1 MAVKEVDIPEFLK
14 DKNKDNNWIT
24 VKETEFHKL
33 LKLHDF
39 KVRIAFMNGLAIGAL
54 SVAILFTVIASCV
67 HVLPMLR
74 PLMG

>member
-1 MAVKEVDIPEFLK
+1 MTTKEIDIPEFLK

-33 LKLHDF
+33 LELHDF
-39 KVRIAFMNGLAIGAL
+39 KVRTAFMNGLAIGAL
-54 SVAILFTVIASCV
+54 SVAILFTIIASCV
-67 HVLPMLR
+67 HVIPMLR

>member
-24 VKETEFHKL
+24 VKEVEFNKMIELHK
-33 LKLHDF
+33 F
-39 KVRIAFMNGLAIGAL
+39 QVRMSFMNGLAIGAL